1 MYYHYIC
8 DINPIRISYSCMRK
22 ILTYLSI
29 LLAVSGCTRHSDLSA
44 LSQVDSLISAEKLDS
59 ALSVLDGI
67 DTTSIRGEYNKA
79 YYALLRTQLSYK
91 LYLPDI
97 DYRSIDQAANYFL
110 SSTDDKRKQAS
121 ALYYKAMLLYGQDRF
136 SESVKTLKQAEEIA
150 SHGSDID
157 MNHKIYDSLM
167 MINFASGNY
176 SLALNYGHKS
186 ADCARRTGNSLWYA
200 YAFNHLACVHNAI
213 GNSDSAGIY
222 YRKSLPYIE
231 NVSSED
237 QARILYTV
245 GQYYHNRGESDIA
258 AAYLQRSY
266 QIAPIA
272 PTCNL
277 LADIYSRK
285 GETEKADELWENA
298 LANSS
303 QPERSSI
310 LDTLARRQRDNC
322 RLEDAFKTMQHL
334 VMLRDSIA
342 RQRQT
347 SAVTEIQLKYD
358 HQTAKRRFDRKLITA
373 LYILI
378 AIIIVLTSVAT
389 YLIYRS
395 GRMKSRMLSRQ
406 VLVDDYIRKIEELK
420 KNGEDASKSISR
432 LQAKI
437 EKIQSEQT
445 DKLFEGHRLYE
456 SLVANEPIVK
466 WDKND
471 ISKVIEYYKAVN
483 LPFILSME
491 NDYSGLTNG
500 NRLFL
505 ILQHMNKT
513 DVEMSHILGTSQGA
527 IRTARYRLRSKER

>member
-1 MYYHYIC
+1 
-8 DINPIRISYSCMRK
+8 MRK
-22 ILTYLSI
+22 ILLYISVFLI
-29 LLAVSGCTRHSDLSA
+29 ISGCYRHSELST
-44 LSQVDSLISAEKLDS
+44 LSRVDSLISSDKLDS
-59 ALSVLDGI
+59 ALKLLDGI
-67 DTTSIRGEYNKA
+67 DTASISGDFDKA
-79 YYALLRTQLSYK
+79 YYALLNTQLSYR
-91 LYLPDI
+91 LYHPDI
-97 DYRSIDQAANYFL
+97 DFNSIDRASSYFL
-110 SSTDDKRKQAS
+110 SSTDDYRKQAS

-136 SESVKTLKQAEEIA
+136 SDAVKTLKQAEEIA
-150 SHGSDID
+150 LNSSDID
-157 MNHKIYDSLM
+157 LIHKIYDSLM

-176 SLALNYGHKS
+176 SLALSYGHKS

-200 YAFNHLACVHNAI
+200 YAFNHLACVHNAC

-222 YRKSLPYIE
+222 YRKSLPYVE
-231 NVSSED
+231 NVAPAD

-245 GQYYHNRGESDIA
+245 AQYYLDRGDTDVAI
-258 AAYLQRSY
+258 AYLQRSY
-266 QIAPIA
+266 DIEPVA

-277 LADIYSRK
+277 LADIYSRR
-285 GETEKADELWENA
+285 GDRAKADSLWTNA
-298 LANSS
+298 IANSS

-310 LDTLARRQRDNC
+310 LDTLARRQRDNG
-322 RLEDAFKTMQHL
+322 RLEDAYNTMSHL
-334 VMLRDSIA
+334 VMLRDSLA
-342 RQRQT
+342 GQRET
-347 SAVTEIQLKYD
+347 AAVREIQLKFD
-358 HQTAKRRFDRKLITA
+358 HETAKRRYDRKLITT

-378 AIIIVLTSVAT
+378 AIIIVLTSAV
-389 YLIYRS
+389 IYHVHRS

-513 DVEMSHILGTSQGA
+513 DAEMSHILGTSQGA

>member
-1 MYYHYIC
+1 
-8 DINPIRISYSCMRK
+8 MRK

-44 LSQVDSLISAEKLDS
+44 LSEVDSLISAEKLDS
-59 ALSVLDGI
+59 ALSVLNGI

-91 LYLPDI
+91 LYIPDI
-97 DYRSIDQAANYFL
+97 DYHSIDQAVSYFL
-110 SSTDDKRKQAS
+110 SSTDDRRKQAS
-121 ALYYKAMLLYGQDRF
+121 ALYYKAILLYQNDRM
-136 SESVKTLKQAEEIA
+136 SESVKTLKQVEEIA
-150 SHGSDID
+150 LNSSDID
-157 MNHKIYDSLM
+157 LIHKVYDSLM
-167 MINFASGNY
+167 MINFSSGNY
-176 SLALNYGHKS
+176 SLALSYGHKS

-200 YAFNHLACVHNAI
+200 YAFNHLACVHNAC

-231 NVSSED
+231 NVGPED

-245 GQYYHNRGESDIA
+245 GQYYHNQGESDIA

-266 QIAPIA
+266 EIAPIA
-272 PTCNL
+272 PTCNI
-277 LADIYSRK
+277 LADIYSK
-285 GETEKADELWENA
+285 NGEMAKADTLWNSA

-303 QPERSSI
+303 QQERSSI
-310 LDTLARRQRDNC
+310 LDTLARRQRDSG
-322 RLEDAFKTMQHL
+322 RLEEAFETMQHL

-342 RQRQT
+342 RQRET

-358 HQTAKRRFDRKLITA
+358 HQTTSRRYDRNLIMA

-378 AIIIVLTSVAT
+378 AIIIILASAAI

-406 VLVDDYIRKIEELK
+406 VLVDDYSRKIEELK
-420 KNGEDASKSISR
+420 RNGEDASKSISR
-432 LQAKI
+432 LQTKI
-437 EKIQSEQT
+437 EKIQSDQT

-456 SLVANEPIVK
+456 SLVANEPIIK
-466 WDKND
+466 WNKND
-471 ISKVIEYYKAVN
+471 ISKVIEYYRAVN
-483 LPFILSME
+483 LSFMLSME

-513 DVEMSHILGTSQGA
+513 DAEMSHILGISQGA
-527 IRTARYRLRSKER
+527 IRTARYRMRSKEK